1 MNSYVVGPP
10 QLSQP
15 GPLAQAFSLPALDQA
30 AEYLLASNPSTFD
43 SVSAAALYLDS
54 LRTPLPATST
64 SSTGFAS
71 DYDASLA
78 FSYAVAEANDIRLD
92 ETRRFLVVGWTPPY
106 KGHSIFADGDTSP
119 TGAVVRALIT
129 TCVIQTG
136 IPCVFIDAEPF
147 APSRATLEALH
158 SSAQGPP
165 NGWSWLPERKEMLS
179 YKKCFFGLLR
189 YEQATFSAILALG
202 PVAGWYLDL
211 PALAFDAT
219 SPFPGSA
226 PFHTVSSFLAPHPRS
241 QVHEDSVSATSRGL
255 FIFVK
260 GMFEALADAGISVPS
275 PSLAWDTFREAY
287 GKAGLLNGGELFQS
301 LRQNGHPDLPGLDDN
316 DYFAFEL
323 MTNHCN
329 KLPRAFVHGGNGCGA
344 RFVVVP
350 RRGADNCA
358 KLYDL
363 LPYNC
368 THCGRFV
375 PLSDWETL

>member
-78 FSYAVAEANDIRLD
+78 FSYAIAEANDIRLD

-136 IPCVFIDAEPF
+136 IPCVFIVRLPF
-147 APSRATLEALH
+147 ATPLSSHADTLSISAGRRALCPVARDPRGLALVRSRPAQRLELASRAQGDALV
-158 SSAQGPP
+158 Q
-165 NGWSWLPERKEMLS
+165 EV
-179 YKKCFFGLLR
+179 LLR
-189 YEQATFSAILALG
+189 
-202 PVAGWYLDL
+202 
-211 PALAFDAT
+211 
-219 SPFPGSA
+219 
-226 PFHTVSSFLAPHPRS
+226 
-241 QVHEDSVSATSRGL
+241 
-255 FIFVK
+255 
-260 GMFEALADAGISVPS
+260 
-275 PSLAWDTFREAY
+275 
-287 GKAGLLNGGELFQS
+287 
-301 LRQNGHPDLPGLDDN
+301 
-316 DYFAFEL
+316 
-323 MTNHCN
+323 C
-329 KLPRAFVHGGNGCGA
+329 
-344 RFVVVP
+344 
-350 RRGADNCA
+350 
-358 KLYDL
+358 
-363 LPYNC
+363 
-368 THCGRFV
+368 V
-375 PLSDWETL
+375 PLAIETSAAC